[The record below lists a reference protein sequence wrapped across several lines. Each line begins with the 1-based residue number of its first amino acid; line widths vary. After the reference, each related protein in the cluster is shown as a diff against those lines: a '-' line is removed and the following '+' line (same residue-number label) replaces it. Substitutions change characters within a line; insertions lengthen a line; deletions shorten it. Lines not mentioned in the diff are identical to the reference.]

1 MNAASR
7 HRLQLAAFVVLV
19 VALVGGAARAGTG
32 KMALTV
38 YAAPATVQFMNHA
51 DDRLRGMSTNPF
63 KVSEARVIDVTNGKE
78 KGNGPF
84 PGDDVLYTF
93 RLYSSPD
100 RRQKIGSA
108 IFTCYYNFIKHAICD
123 AYFDLGPDMVLASGS
138 VAFDNPRFTL
148 SVTGGTRAYLGALG
162 EVDATPSVKTTQR
175 FSIRLINPR
184 K

>member
-1 MNAASR
+1 VSAAIR
-7 HRLQLAAFVVLV
+7 HRGHIVAAAAVL
-19 VALVGGAARAGTG
+19 VALVGSVARAASNNAT
-32 KMALTV
+32 LTV
-38 YAAPATVQFMNHA
+38 YAVPATVQFMNHA

-63 KVSEARVIDVTNGKE
+63 NVTEAKVIDVTNGKE

-93 RLYSSPD
+93 HLYASPI
-100 RRQKIGSA
+100 RGQEIGSA

-123 AYFDLGPDMVLASGS
+123 AYFDLGRDTLLASGS

-148 SVTGGTRAYLGALG
+148 SVSGGTRAYLGALG
-162 EVDATPSVKTTQR
+162 QVDATASAKATQR
-175 FSIRLINPR
+175 FSIRLVDGR

>member
-1 MNAASR
+1 MNVAIRHHVHIVAA
-7 HRLQLAAFVVLV
+7 AVLV
-19 VALVGGAARAGTG
+19 VAAVGGAARAGTN
-32 KMALTV
+32 KAILNV
-38 YAAPATVQFMNHA
+38 YAVPATVQFMNHA

-63 KVSEARVIDVTNGKE
+63 NVSEAKVIDVTNGKE

-93 RLYSSPD
+93 HLYADPA
-100 RRQKIGSA
+100 RRQEIGSA

-123 AYFDLGPDMVLASGS
+123 AYFDLGRDIVLASGS
-138 VAFDNPRFTL
+138 VAFNSPRFTL

-162 EVDATPSVKTTQR
+162 QVDATPSVKSTQR
-175 FSIRLINPR
+175 FSIHLIDLR